1 MTLYGSGITS
11 SLRFSLFYDTRNN
24 RLFPT
29 DGLFTSASVEH
40 AAEFLLSENLFTRYR
55 LRNRFYQQLFFGLVG
70 KINAQY
76 GLVTSPT
83 AQGTH
88 L

>member
-1 MTLYGSGITS
+1 M
-11 SLRFSLFYDTRNN
+11 
-24 RLFPT
+24 
-29 DGLFTSASVEH
+29 EH

-76 GLVTSPT
+76 GEQPEQYRVMQEGNAYLDAHFPGLSSVMAMRLPESETELQTEPEPE
-83 AQGTH
+83 Q
-88 L
+88 